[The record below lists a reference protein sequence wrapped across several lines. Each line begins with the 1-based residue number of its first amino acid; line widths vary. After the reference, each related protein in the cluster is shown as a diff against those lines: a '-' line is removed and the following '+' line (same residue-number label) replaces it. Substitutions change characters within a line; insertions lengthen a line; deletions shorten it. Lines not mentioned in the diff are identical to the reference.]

1 MNRKNELTPQPRIYL
16 SLTFAVWFVGAFLK
30 LKDEMRGTFRTIVS
44 IKAKVLGDTLKL
56 VNIILNLWSVG
67 LKYREIKL
75 VLAFTE
81 I

>member
-1 MNRKNELTPQPRIYL
+1 
-16 SLTFAVWFVGAFLK
+16 
-30 LKDEMRGTFRTIVS
+30 MRGTFRTIVS